1 MLNIEHF
8 SKTYPGG
15 KRAVD
20 DLSLH
25 VAPGEIFGFI
35 GHNGAGK
42 TTTLR
47 AVAGVMDFS
56 EGNITIDGHEFG
68 TFVIDEADPTKL
80 HITVTNHNGNKYVE
94 GTFKFDLAAGAL
106 KDASGNENEELSYT
120 IHFTQNPGV

>member
-1 MLNIEHF
+1 MKEEAHVLKIEHF

-20 DLSLH
+20 DLNLN

-47 AVAGVMDFS
+47 LS
-56 EGNITIDGHEFG
+56 LI
-68 TFVIDEADPTKL
+68 
-80 HITVTNHNGNKYVE
+80 HI
-94 GTFKFDLAAGAL
+94 
-106 KDASGNENEELSYT
+106 
-120 IHFTQNPGV
+120 